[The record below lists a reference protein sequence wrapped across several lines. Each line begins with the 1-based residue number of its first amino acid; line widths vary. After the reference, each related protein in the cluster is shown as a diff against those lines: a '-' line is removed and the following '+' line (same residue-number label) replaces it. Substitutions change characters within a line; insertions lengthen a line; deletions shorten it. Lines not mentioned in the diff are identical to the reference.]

1 MLKTNY
7 PHDFT
12 LANAYAILTNKVM
25 SLKWIVESS
34 ITTSVFKKCTWIL
47 LTISLCLT
55 VNAEYGGLQKL
66 ENLRLVPHPSNDGD
80 SFRVT
85 DGESEWYLRLYFVD
99 APETSADSETMVRR
113 LREQTR
119 YFGLARHEDTIRFG
133 VKAHEAVKEWLAE
146 PFTAYTVFA
155 DAMGR
160 SVMPRIFA
168 FVVTAEGKQLDQLL
182 VANGLA
188 RNYGV
193 GRADHLGVS
202 RNERTA
208 LLNDLEAAAMLRR
221 VGIWGLTDPE
231 LITSLRAREREEIR
245 ELDQIRAELGLGN
258 LPEGETLSLNQASLS
273 ELQRLPGIGPALAER
288 IVNGRPY
295 TSINDLLSV
304 SGIGPATL
312 ERLRPFLEID

>member
-1 MLKTNY
+1 MNPIFALQST
-7 PHDFT
+7 T
-12 LANAYAILTNKVM
+12 VIINAYKLF
-25 SLKWIVESS
+25 L
-34 ITTSVFKKCTWIL
+34 WIL
-47 LTISLCLT
+47 LSAVLCLSA
-55 VNAEYGGLQKL
+55 NAEFGGLQKL
-66 ENLRLVPHPSNDGD
+66 ENLRLVSHPSNDAD

-85 DGESEWYLRLYFVD
+85 DGESEWFLRLYFVD

-119 YFGLARHEDTIRFG
+119 YFGLARHEDTISFG
-133 VKAHEAVKEWLAE
+133 LKAQQAVQEWLAE

-160 SVMPRIFA
+160 STMRRIFA
-168 FVVTAEGKQLDQLL
+168 FVVTADGQPLDHLL

-193 GRADHLGVS
+193 GRADQLGVS

-208 LLNDLEAAAMLRR
+208 ILNDLEASAMLRR
-221 VGIWGLTDPE
+221 VGIWELTDPE

-295 TSINDLLSV
+295 ASIMDLLSV